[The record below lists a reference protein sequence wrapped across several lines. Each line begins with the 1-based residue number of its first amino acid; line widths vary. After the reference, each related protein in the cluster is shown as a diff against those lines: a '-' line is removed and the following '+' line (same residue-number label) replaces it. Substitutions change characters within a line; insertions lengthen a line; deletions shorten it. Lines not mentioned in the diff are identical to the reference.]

1 MSNNCEF
8 LPSSPDTIVVYMS
21 VVLRGGCL
29 GPVFMARA
37 AIRYFHVKKYSS
49 LPSPTDDP
57 KVVAIIV
64 ALRKQLGKPV
74 VKHAP
79 ISYDVL
85 NKLILHFLPQ
95 GAHSPKVL
103 IKFRWGCFYTILF
116 YCSARFEQIFNF
128 DVKDL
133 VYTYSVPK
141 SQK

>member
-21 VVLRGGCL
+21 VVSRGGCL
-29 GPVFMARA
+29 GPVFMAQA

-95 GAHSPKVL
+95 GVNN
-103 IKFRWGCFYTILF
+103 FWRGCFYTLLF
-116 YCSARFEQIFNF
+116 YCSVRFEEVFNS
-128 DVKDL
+128 DVKDVVFTFRVL
-133 VYTYSVPK
+133 K
-141 SQK
+141 SKK